1 MARNRE
7 MVRGLSVVAK
17 TLLLLFAF
25 VLIAAGRSAAQT
37 TTVIVVRHAEK
48 VDDSA
53 DPLLSE
59 AGSARARALAEALQ
73 DAGVT
78 AIYTTQLQRTRL
90 TAEPLARAM
99 AIAPVVIG
107 TGSPVQTHVDRIA
120 DRIRESDVGGIV
132 VVVGHSNTVPL
143 IVSALGGPDINSI
156 EDEEYDH
163 MFVLTLRPD
172 ASPLLVRA
180 QYGR

>member
-17 TLLLLFAF
+17 TLLMLFAF
-25 VLIAAGRSAAQT
+25 LLIAAGRTAAQT

-59 AGSARARALAEALQ
+59 AGTARAQALAEALR

-78 AIYTTQLQRTRL
+78 AIYTTQFQRTRL
-90 TAEPLARAM
+90 TAEPLARAT
-99 AIAPVVIG
+99 AITPLVIG
-107 TGSPVQTHVDRIA
+107 AGSPSQTHVERIA
-120 DRIRESDVGGIV
+120 DRVRESDAGGIV
-132 VVVGHSNTVPL
+132 LVVGHSNTVPL
-143 IVSALGGPDINSI
+143 IVSALGGPDVGTI
-156 EDEEYDH
+156 EDDEYDH